1 MIFPHL
7 YHLQTKWQLVASVG
21 RHCPVKYPVL
31 HRLISLILHPNGR
44 VIRMG
49 RSRGSFRYSSN
60 PSPTDFYVHKNIA
73 RCLFSRSKHFEHL
86 EKHLPLQGAGFLSG
100 VGKPDEPTVYVS
112 PKRGLCRATAKSK
125 IYMQEKRNKTGRNP
139 KPDPAVFRY
148 TVRFNEEEHNRFLSM
163 FEKSGVY
170 ARSVFIKAHFFGKP
184 FKVLTVDKT
193 LVDYYTKLSDFH
205 AQFRAIGT
213 NYNQV
218 VKELRCHFSEKKA
231 MALLY
236 KLERQTIELV
246 RLSREIVELSR
257 KMEAQWSQKSV

>member
-1 MIFPHL
+1 MNEKK
-7 YHLQTKWQLVASVG
+7 TK
-21 RHCPVKYPVL
+21 
-31 HRLISLILHPNGR
+31 
-44 VIRMG
+44 
-49 RSRGSFRYSSN
+49 
-60 PSPTDFYVHKNIA
+60 
-73 RCLFSRSKHFEHL
+73 
-86 EKHLPLQGAGFLSG
+86 
-100 VGKPDEPTVYVS
+100 
-112 PKRGLCRATAKSK
+112 
-125 IYMQEKRNKTGRNP
+125 KTGRDP
-139 KPDPAVFRY
+139 KPDTKTHCVM
-148 TVRFNEEEHNRFLSM
+148 VRFDSSEWNRFLTM
-163 FEKSGVY
+163 YEKSGVY
-170 ARSVFIKAHFFGKP
+170 AKAVFLKEHFFGRT
-184 FKVLTVDKT
+184 FKVLTVDRA